1 MNYNSLPFITI
12 TNSLNEKNALP
23 LLQAYVAYAS
33 DFLLSELSKMLTGH
47 YKLEGSIQIL
57 PNLMTSIH
65 AMERLMYIQAFMI
78 FDANDGYYTS
88 RSDLDSFELRYTL
101 AGEGTLEY
109 EGRTYILGDG
119 DGYFISCRNPHTY
132 YAGKNGWKSTVLH
145 LNGGLCNDFFERFKK
160 DGQYRFSKESL
171 PFFEMMQFQLLH
183 ATQKVSPYQ
192 EYRINCLID
201 LLLTELI
208 TAADTFSQKEKSRNT
223 EVITALLDHIHSHYS
238 DEIVFEKLA
247 REFGVSRTL
256 LFSEFRRYTGFTPGQ
271 YLMQFRIRQAKL
283 LLQNSTLSVEA
294 ISART
299 GFSDAGHFS
308 QIFKK
313 EVGTT
318 PLKFRKS
325 THVN

>member
-109 EGRTYILGDG
+109 EGNVINLRKK
-119 DGYFISCRNPHTY
+119 CRQMK
-132 YAGKNGWKSTVLH
+132 GRH
-145 LNGGLCNDFFERFKK
+145 LSSN
-160 DGQYRFSKESL
+160 
-171 PFFEMMQFQLLH
+171 
-183 ATQKVSPYQ
+183 
-192 EYRINCLID
+192 
-201 LLLTELI
+201 
-208 TAADTFSQKEKSRNT
+208 
-223 EVITALLDHIHSHYS
+223 
-238 DEIVFEKLA
+238 
-247 REFGVSRTL
+247 
-256 LFSEFRRYTGFTPGQ
+256 
-271 YLMQFRIRQAKL
+271 
-283 LLQNSTLSVEA
+283 
-294 ISART
+294 
-299 GFSDAGHFS
+299 
-308 QIFKK
+308 
-313 EVGTT
+313 
-318 PLKFRKS
+318 
-325 THVN
+325 